1 MFCGKKH
8 PNIDL
13 TKKES
18 LLERLFG
25 SLAKIMEK
33 SPVKILVIMFSF
45 CLTGV
50 SVWRFTCI
58 PVELNYLGF
67 LPSDSSLVKW
77 FSWDEEMFPRDGE
90 LGSVYLGEGSP
101 TSELAKLDSLLNK
114 FSNKSETVKSIDGS

>member
-1 MFCGKKH
+1 M
-8 PNIDL
+8 
-13 TKKES
+13 
-18 LLERLFG
+18 ERLFG

-33 SPVKILVIMFSF
+33 LPVKILMIMFSF

-50 SVWRFTCI
+50 NVGGFTCI

-77 FSWDEEMFPRDGE
+77 FSWDEEMLPRDGE
-90 LGSVYLGEGSP
+90 LGSVYLGEGSL